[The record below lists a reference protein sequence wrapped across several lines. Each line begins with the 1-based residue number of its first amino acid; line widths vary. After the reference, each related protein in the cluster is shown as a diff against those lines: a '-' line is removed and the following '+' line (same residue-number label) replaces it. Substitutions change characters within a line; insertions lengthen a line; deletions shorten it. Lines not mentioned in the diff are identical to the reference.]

1 MKGMMNHDRRRRTIS
16 IGQDGPFR
24 TPDLGW
30 LRMRKAAKTAGEGTA
45 KGGCS
50 ESLATTL
57 RRVGCGWKRMVL
69 SLLLRLKQIRNGQHG
84 KSSMSGYGI

>member
-1 MKGMMNHDRRRRTIS
+1 VANGCMKGMMNHDRRRRTIS

-30 LRMRKAAKTAGEGTA
+30 LRTRKAAKTAGEGTA

-50 ESLATTL
+50 ESLATTP
-57 RRVGCGWKRMVL
+57 RRVGWGQTVALDGKEWC
-69 SLLLRLKQIRNGQHG
+69 SLCCCDSNK
-84 KSSMSGYGI
+84 